1 MGTRSLTTVI
11 EAGRWDGK
19 NYKNKL
25 MTMYRQYDG
34 YPSGMG
40 LELAEFLNGGKVV
53 NGISFLNGDDKL
65 VFNGA
70 GCLAAQLVAHFKD
83 GAGGF
88 YLHKPG
94 QINCGEEYRY
104 EVIVDADLNQPIL
117 LKVIEVG
124 YMSSKGNYINKAKTR
139 YFGPVRDFEAWLEKY
154 EQEV

>member
-11 EAGRWDGK
+11 QTGKWDGK
-19 NYKNKL
+19 NYKHKL
-25 MTMYRQYDG
+25 ITMYRQYDG

-40 LELAEFLNGGKVV
+40 KDLAEFLNGGKLV
-53 NGISFLNGDDKL
+53 NGISLMNGDTSL

-88 YLHKPG
+88 YLYKPG
-94 QINCGEEYRY
+94 ATNCGEEYRY
-104 EVIVDADLNQPIL
+104 EVIVDEDINKPIL
-117 LKVIEVG
+117 LKVIEIG
-124 YMSSKGNYINKAKTR
+124 YLNAIGDYVNRAKTR
-139 YFGPVRDFEAWLEKY
+139 FFGPVANFEAWLKKH